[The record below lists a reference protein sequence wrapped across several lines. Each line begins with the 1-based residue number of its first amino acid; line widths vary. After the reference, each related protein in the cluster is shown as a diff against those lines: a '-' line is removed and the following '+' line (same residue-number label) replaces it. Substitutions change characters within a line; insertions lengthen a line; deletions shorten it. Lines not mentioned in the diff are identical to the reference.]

1 MADVPEPPWWRTR
14 GESDRGERR
23 PLTRKAIVDA
33 ALALL
38 DRDGLSG
45 LSMRKLAQELDA
57 GAASLYWH
65 VGDKE
70 ELLSLLLDR
79 IVGESK
85 IPAPDP
91 ANWQEQV
98 KEMGRETRRL
108 LQRHRDAAQ
117 ISMGRIPAGPESL
130 PVLERYL
137 AVLAAAGLPP
147 RVIAYAADMFALY
160 VGGFAFE
167 ESLRVPPL
175 GDASAST
182 AQLADYYRSLPPDAF
197 PTLVGL
203 ADDLTA
209 GDADERFEFGLE
221 LLVRGLE
228 AMVAKRA
235 DKP

>member
-1 MADVPEPPWWRTR
+1 MAGAPEPPWWRTR
-14 GESDRGERR
+14 GEGDRAERR
-23 PLTRKAIVDA
+23 TLTRDAIVDA

-38 DRDGLSG
+38 DREGLAA
-45 LSMRKLAQELDA
+45 LSMRRLAQELDA

-65 VGDKE
+65 VGNKE
-70 ELLSLLLDR
+70 ELLTLVLDR
-79 IVGESK
+79 VVGETEV
-85 IPAPDP
+85 PDP
-91 ANWQEQV
+91 DPENWQEQV
-98 KEMGRETRRL
+98 KEMARQSRRL
-108 LQRHRDAAQ
+108 MQRHRDAAQ
-117 ISMGRIPAGPESL
+117 ISLGRIPAGPNSM

-137 AVLAAAGLPP
+137 AVLVAAGLPN
-147 RVIAYAADMFALY
+147 RVIAYASDMFALY

-175 GDASAST
+175 GDESAT
-182 AQLADYYRSLPPDAF
+182 AAQLADYFRTLPPDEF

-228 AMVAKRA
+228 AMAERR
-235 DKP
+235 P